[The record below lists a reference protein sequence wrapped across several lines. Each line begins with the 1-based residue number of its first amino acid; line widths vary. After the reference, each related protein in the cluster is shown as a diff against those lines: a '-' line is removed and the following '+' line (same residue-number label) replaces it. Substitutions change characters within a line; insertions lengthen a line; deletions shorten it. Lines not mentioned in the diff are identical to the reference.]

1 MKKRFKRYLAM
12 LLCLA
17 LIIPHVNPQL
27 TAFADTAAISNGLQ
41 KTDDDFSTVSIGYTS
56 ASPSEATPAEA
67 DKNSDK
73 DGDKSDENLDSN
85 NPAASILSIDQLGK
99 NAKATLSNAVYYLED
114 VLNTADEIDLFYG
127 SQLRTS
133 EAVIYHM
140 IESYLEYAEEVSLGG
155 PAYFFDWT
163 KSISVSFDDL
173 DYEEYSDFA
182 IDVQHELEIYEYMAS
197 EAYSMD
203 HPEYDL
209 TSLKIKN
216 EPYYTDSATE
226 KEGKT
231 VYSGRIRLDIT
242 FSFRGATRP
251 TFVIDRYNELM
262 EVLPSI
268 PVSGNSRYNRVKKI
282 YDYLCS
288 NVSYSTDKEDWLI
301 NTAYGAIVKKK
312 ANCNG
317 YARAFKVLCD
327 YYDIPSLIIAGG
339 ESGDCIGNTVE
350 YYEDSLRQHLWNYVQ
365 MEDGE
370 WYAAAVDA
378 DARNLSDDY
387 FLIGSKTVINE
398 DLYTFADVRRPSTAF
413 AWHMNSFENTGMTA
427 HELLYPELSE
437 EAYDN
442 FSGEVTIE
450 NVALYSE
457 EENLSSQIDALDYAA
472 GNFYCNYGKNIDVEN
487 PETSAYKDQ
496 CFLHFTVE
504 TDAKIEFPENV
515 NVTVTLPDGFSFS
528 RDTIE
533 NERTYHFSSHSQNR
547 EIWDEISFMYTE
559 IIPRFNEANIQYT
572 IETEQEVLDKGHEL
586 LVAVN
591 VYSSLDQITLELG
604 AGDVTYREWNTGM
617 FFGNS
622 SEYNGKLA
630 LFSAYM
636 SDMMEGSN
644 KDKLRERIKKN
655 LTALGFSK
663 IYYSGKGENKYIEE
677 FVCATKKVIQNG
689 KVKTV
694 LLYVVQGSD
703 VACSMQTLYDWCGN
717 LAYSEE
723 NYHGN
728 IMRCK
733 ENNLL
738 KLEEYCSVYGIELND
753 PNIRKLVTGHSRGGG
768 IANVVAAQMNTDSGL
783 DKLDSLY
790 CYTFAALNVISKKDN
805 RYPTKH
811 TNIINIVNYTDIVPF
826 VPGFDLGKY
835 GLSYIFNYNDNS
847 AVGAIGAARKLSLK
861 NVKNSGSYT
870 TYALI
875 NTIVKGF
882 LKNHFMSEY
891 EGAIISDSLKPL
903 NAYENDFYDF
913 CDELDEKFHFSDQD
927 AVNMLQIALSTT
939 NLMMNNPY
947 TRVTLDF
954 LINNAIRYIIACPVD
969 IKITDSAGNTV
980 CVIENN
986 QIVIMEADDITIIIE
1001 EDKKEICCPINAGYQ
1016 IQIVGYD
1023 EGTMDYTVIVPDEN
1037 GNDKMLYEFSDL
1049 PVHKKSIAMVT
1060 MNDGGNLVFNNEY
1073 SETVEPDQI
1082 IDSSKFEYVTID
1094 LSADA
1099 EGVVTPGKNE
1109 YIKGDFVWAHA
1120 SGDEEETFLGWFDEN
1135 GTLLSHNKFYSF
1147 IAQEDVHYIA
1157 RYSANGESYCDIY
1170 GHTVQT
1176 EKGWPSTCISHG
1188 MSDWSYCSVCNTIIS
1203 DMEELP
1209 LADHTLVISEAVA
1222 PTTTTTGLTEGIW
1235 CSVCGLTIKEQ
1246 QFIPKLDDS
1255 DEPSEDAGEIEG
1267 GSSGSGGGSS
1277 SGGGSHSG
1285 GGGSSSG
1292 GGSHLGGGGSSS
1304 GGGSHS
1310 GGGGSSS
1317 GGGSATGGSGKGPGG
1332 TGTSSLPDYVVKGT
1346 WTQLADLNWT
1356 FTDSNGI
1363 LYTNRWAAIENP
1375 YANPALGQSAFD
1387 WFYFDTNGYMVSGWH
1402 QDGEDL
1408 FYLNQNSDGT
1418 RGKMTTGWCWIP
1430 DQNGIQKCYYFNPN
1444 SDGTRGKLIRN
1455 SVIDGNTVDAN
1466 GEWIVNGI
1474 VQIK

>member
-572 IETEQEVLDKGHEL
+572 IETEQEVLDKGRKTF
-586 LVAVN
+586 VSIN
-591 VYSSLDQITLELG
+591 VYSSLDRITLELG
-604 AGDVTYREWNTGM
+604 EGEVAYSEWNTGM

-622 SEYNGKLA
+622 SDYNDDLA

-636 SDMMEGSN
+636 SDMMECVN
-644 KDKLRERIKKN
+644 KDQLRQRIKKN

-663 IYYSGKGENKYIEE
+663 IQYSGKGTIWQEE
-677 FVCATKKVIQNG
+677 YVFATKKVIYNG
-689 KVKTV
+689 TVKTI
-694 LLYVVQGSD
+694 LLSAIQGSD
-703 VACSMQTLYDWCGN
+703 VSFTTLQSYYDWI
-717 LAYSEE
+717 
-723 NYHGN
+723 GN
-728 IMRCK
+728 IWYFGGKEHANIERCMD
-733 ENNLL
+733 NHLQ
-738 KLEEYCSVYGIELND
+738 ELASYRDKANFINSD
-753 PNIRKLVTGHSRGGG
+753 IRILVTGHSRGGG
-768 IANVVAAQMNTDSGL
+768 IANRVAEKINSTYGKGKPIEL
-783 DKLDSLY
+783 LY
-790 CYTFAALNVISKKDN
+790 CYTFAALNVIAKDDEELDKN
-805 RYPTKH
+805 S
-811 TNIINIVNYTDIVPF
+811 NIFNLVNYADIVPF
-826 VPGFDLGKY
+826 IPGYNLGKY
-835 GLSYIFNYNDNS
+835 GQSGVFNTLDNKS
-847 AVGAIGAARKLSLK
+847 IDIIGALRQASCIKPIYIAPTIYNWLYNLKLKNDVFAQHKMSVYENAVKKYSYEELNWDFDNLGKRIDSIYNNGLLVQMFTNFIDKIEVNLESTFVKLS
-861 NVKNSGSYT
+861 NT
-870 TYALI
+870 LI
-875 NTIVKGF
+875 NT
-882 LKNHFMSEY
+882 
-891 EGAIISDSLKPL
+891 
-903 NAYENDFYDF
+903 
-913 CDELDEKFHFSDQD
+913 
-927 AVNMLQIALSTT
+927 
-939 NLMMNNPY
+939 NNQV
-947 TRVTLDF
+947 RHLVE
-954 LINNAIRYIIACPVD
+954 CPVD
-969 IKITDSAGNTV
+969 IDIINSNGDVVCKIIND
-980 CVIENN
+980 
-986 QIVIMEADDITIIIE
+986 QIIFVEADDLSIIISD
-1001 EDKKEICCPINAGYQ
+1001 DKKEILYPVTAEYQ
-1016 IQIVGYD
+1016 LQIKGYD
-1023 EGTMDYTVIVPDEN
+1023 TGTMDYKLIITDET
-1037 GNDKMLYEFSDL
+1037 GMDKVLYKFSDL
-1049 PVHKKSIAMVT
+1049 QVIKDQLV
-1060 MNDGGNLVFNNEY
+1060 MNVNADEKDPTFISGSSDVMNPHE
-1073 SETVEPDQI
+1073 I
-1082 IDSSKFEYVTID
+1082 IDSEEFEYVTVQLDTNIETV
-1094 LSADA
+1094 SSS
-1099 EGVVTPGKNE
+1099 GKND
-1109 YIKGDFVWAHA
+1109 YVKGDFVWAYTV
-1120 SGDEEETFLGWFDEN
+1120 SDSDEKFIGWFDQA
-1135 GTLLSHNKFYSF
+1135 GKLVSYDRFYVF
-1147 IAQEDVHYIA
+1147 PAQEDVHYTA
-1157 RYSANGESYCDIY
+1157 RFLSSEESYCDIY

-1267 GSSGSGGGSS
+1267 GSSGS
-1277 SGGGSHSG
+1277 